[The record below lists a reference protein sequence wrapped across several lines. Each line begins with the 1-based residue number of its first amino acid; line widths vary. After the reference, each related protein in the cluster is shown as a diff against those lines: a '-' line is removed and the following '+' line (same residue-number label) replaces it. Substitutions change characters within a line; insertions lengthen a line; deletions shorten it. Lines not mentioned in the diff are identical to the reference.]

1 MRSLSL
7 VRMPCFRRCSM
18 ISTTSPNHEG
28 VEGTEC
34 EEVWMMTEESAIL
47 VMCTSLL
54 GKMCI
59 LPQERHILCLLATNY
74 ISLRNSW
81 AWESFCSTFKGECV
95 ERHPFHT
102 YGKPKVRRE
111 QLDTPIAPFSLRL
124 FSSRDCLRR

>member
-81 AWESFCSTFKGECV
+81 V
-95 ERHPFHT
+95 EHDLPT
-102 YGKPKVRRE
+102 GV
-111 QLDTPIAPFSLRL
+111 SLRDL
-124 FSSRDCLRR
+124 GAHRLKDFQQKSHLSQLVMADFQAS